1 MKKIKYFTASW
12 CAPCK
17 LLRPVME
24 ELQSEGYNIDIID
37 IDDNQQ
43 SAIEHGVMAVPT
55 CILYNDSAEIDRWS
69 GFKQKSEILNHWN
82 NA

>member
-17 LLRPVME
+17 MLRPVME
-24 ELQSEGYNIDIID
+24 ELQTEGYNIDIID

-43 SAIEHGVMAVPT
+43 SAIEHNVKAVPT
-55 CILYNDSAEIDRWS
+55 CILYNDNTEIDRWS